1 MLRPKRITPTPAAP
15 VDPSKGNPLRGY
27 EAAFLDWTQTIGL
40 SKETA
45 NVRAQALD
53 YFIRWCDERSIRH
66 PGEVTRAVLERYQ
79 RYLFH
84 YRKKG
89 GEPLAFSTQA
99 TRLNPLK
106 AFFKWLARERHIA
119 YNPASE
125 LVMPKLPKRLP
136 QYVLTVEEVERIL
149 AEPDCSKPS
158 GIRDRAMMELFYSTG
173 LRRMELARLKV
184 HDLNLGHGTV
194 MVRGG
199 KGGKD
204 RMVPVGSR
212 AAAWLTKY
220 LADVRP
226 ALTAATDDA
235 TLFLTDFGESFE
247 KHRLGDLVKRYIA
260 NAGIPAP
267 GACHLFRHACATHM
281 LENGADIRFIQ
292 VMLGHSQLSTT
303 EIYTQVSISKLKEIH
318 AATHPG
324 NAGKYS
330 P

>member
-1 MLRPKRITPTPAAP
+1 MLRAKRITPVPAAP
-15 VDPSKGNPLRGY
+15 VDASKNNPLRGY
-27 EAAFLDWTQTIGL
+27 ASAFLDWTGTIGL
-40 SKETA
+40 SEQTA
-45 NVRAQALD
+45 AVRSQALD

-66 PGEVTRAVLERYQ
+66 PSEVTRAVLERYQ

-149 AEPDCSKPS
+149 SEPDCSKPS
-158 GIRDRAMMELFYSTG
+158 GVRDRAIIELLYSTG
-173 LRRMELARLKV
+173 LRRMELAKLKV
-184 HDLNLGHGTV
+184 HDVNVGHGTL

-212 AAAWLTKY
+212 ASAWLMKY
-220 LADVRP
+220 LADIRP
-226 ALTAATDDA
+226 GLTAATDDG

-247 KHRLGDLVKRYIA
+247 KHRLGDMVKRYIA

-292 VMLGHSQLSTT
+292 AMLGHAQLSTT

-318 AATHPG
+318 AATHP
-324 NAGKYS
+324 AKLER
-330 P
+330 

>member
-1 MLRPKRITPTPAAP
+1 MLRAKRITPRSPAP

-27 EAAFLDWTQTIGL
+27 ERSFLDWTETVGL

-45 NVRAQALD
+45 RIRAQALD

-66 PGEVTRAVLERYQ
+66 PSEVTRAILERYQ

-89 GEPLAFSTQA
+89 GDPLAFSTQA

-125 LVMPKLPKRLP
+125 LIMPKLPRRLP
-136 QYVLTVEEVERIL
+136 QYVLTIEEVERVL
-149 AEPDCSKPS
+149 SEPDCSKPA
-158 GIRDRAMMELFYSTG
+158 GIRDRAMMELLYSTG
-173 LRRMELARLKV
+173 LRRMELAKLKV
-184 HDLNLGHGTV
+184 HDLNMGHGTV

-204 RMVPVGSR
+204 RMVPMGSR
-212 AAAWLTKY
+212 AAAWVSKY

-226 ALTAATDDA
+226 MLAVGSDDS
-235 TLFLTDFGESFE
+235 TLFLTDFGESFV
-247 KHRLGDLVKRYIA
+247 KNRLGDLVKRYIA
-260 NAGIPAP
+260 NAGVPAP

-292 VMLGHSQLSTT
+292 AMLGHSQLSTT

-318 AATHPG
+318 AATHP
-324 NAGKYS
+324 AKFKD
-330 P
+330 